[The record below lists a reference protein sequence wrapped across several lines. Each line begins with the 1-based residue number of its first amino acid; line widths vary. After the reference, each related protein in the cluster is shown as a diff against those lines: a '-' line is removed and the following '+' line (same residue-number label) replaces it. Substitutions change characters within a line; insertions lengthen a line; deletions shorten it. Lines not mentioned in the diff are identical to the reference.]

1 MDSKII
7 RLYDEYT
14 HKPLN
19 RKDFITK
26 MIQLTGSITT
36 AMSMISLLENNN
48 ERTITKE
55 TEAGLFTESVEWTAE
70 GGQMR
75 GYLARPEKMAK
86 YPGVII
92 IHENRGLNEHIKD
105 ITRRAALAGFVACAP
120 DGLSQLGGTPANA
133 DEARALFSKLD
144 STQNTKNFSSAVK
157 YLNMRSECNGNTG
170 CVGFCWGGA
179 MANQLAIHAENLKG
193 AVAFYGKQAAKE
205 DVIKI
210 KCPVQLHY
218 AEKDERI
225 NAGMAEYEAELKA
238 QAKVYEQYFYQGV
251 DHAFHNN
258 TSEAR
263 YNAEAANLAWERT
276 LSFLNKYLVKK

>member
-7 RLYDEYT
+7 KLYDEYT

-19 RKDFITK
+19 RKEFITK

-36 AMSMISLLENNN
+36 AMSMISLLENNDEKAVTTEN
-48 ERTITKE
+48 
-55 TEAGLFTESVEWTAE
+55 EAGLYTENVEWPAD

-75 GYLARPEKMAK
+75 GYVARPEKKAK

-105 ITRRAALAGFVACAP
+105 VTRRAALAGFVALAP

-133 DEARALFSKLD
+133 DDARAMFSKLD
-144 STQNTKNFSSAVK
+144 AGQNTKNFSSAVK
-157 YLNMRSECNGNTG
+157 FLSMRDDCNGNTG

-179 MANQLAIHAENLKG
+179 MANQLAVHAENIK
-193 AVAFYGKQAAKE
+193 AAIAFYGRQAAKD
-205 DVIKI
+205 DVVKI

-238 QAKVYEQYFYQGV
+238 QNKVYEQYLYLGV

-276 LSFLNKYLVKK
+276 LAFLKKHVGK